1 MSGIAQY
8 GPVTSARVA
17 LIGLL
22 VVGLLTP
29 ALAGCVAKRPT
40 IVVAVKAASEGL
52 ENFATLDVT
61 IRQFYIQQEGKLE
74 PEFVSIDPVTVDVVQ
89 LTSAREV
96 ARAPVDP
103 GSYAKIGITVASV
116 RATTLTGETPR
127 VSFFSNLLYG
137 IIPFNAGKGETKTFT
152 LALSVDRNRETG
164 DLILVKVDAETTLK

>member
-8 GPVTSARVA
+8 GAVTSARFA
-17 LIGLL
+17 LTALL

-29 ALAGCVAKRPT
+29 ALAGCVTKRPT
-40 IVVAVKAASEGL
+40 IVVAVKAASQGL

-61 IRQFYIQQEGKLE
+61 IRQIYIQQEGAD
-74 PEFVSIDPVTVDVVQ
+74 PEFVGFDPVTVDVVQ
-89 LTSAREV
+89 LASAKEV

-103 GSYAKIGITVASV
+103 GSYAKVGITVASV

-127 VSFFSNLLYG
+127 VVFFSNLLNG
-137 IIPFNAGKGETKTFT
+137 VIPFNAGAGETKEFT